1 MTDDP
6 KLIARVEEFQHGIIS
21 RDKILRED
29 FQDGIQKMRQAI
41 MIEIDKEFT
50 RLRDQLRERFGQVD
64 SKLRD
69 MNEVGEV

>member
-64 SKLRD
+64 SKLRE